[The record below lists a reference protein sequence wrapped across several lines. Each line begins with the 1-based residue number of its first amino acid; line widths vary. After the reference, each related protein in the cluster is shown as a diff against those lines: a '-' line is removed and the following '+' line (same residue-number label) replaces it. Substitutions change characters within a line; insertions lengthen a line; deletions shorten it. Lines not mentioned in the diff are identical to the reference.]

1 MINNVKY
8 RPIEAYLVSAENSF
22 KDVSINFF
30 NFIYVISG
38 TGDHYYHDNIY
49 VFKPGYFMLS
59 TPDKGHQFKMNEKV
73 EFLIMQFHINTI
85 IHYPWKSIK
94 DLDRLLFNSSQTSG
108 KINFSDKD
116 RQLVNFFVKELI
128 SNLKSKSLY
137 YRELNMSYIDSL
149 IFIVARSLASI
160 KLSDFSENTENKI
173 EDVLNYIEEHIHDP
187 KKLTIQEICSSLQI
201 TPNYFSAYFKKKC
214 SISFQK
220 YINAYRLRLIEHRL
234 KYSDKRVGEIADE
247 FGFVDE
253 SHINKFFKK
262 QRGVNMSSFRMLLLK
277 SK

>member
-8 RPIEAYLVSAENSF
+8 RPIEAYLLSAENSF
-22 KDVSINFF
+22 KDVSVNFF

-38 TGDHYYHDNIY
+38 SGDHYYNGNAY
-49 VFKPGYFMLS
+49 AFKAGYFMVS
-59 TPDKGHQFKMNEKV
+59 TPDKGHQFKMTERV

-108 KINFSDKD
+108 KINFSENDS
-116 RQLVNFFVKELI
+116 QLVIFFVNGLI
-128 SNLKSKSLY
+128 SNLKDKSLY

-149 IFIVARSLASI
+149 IFIVARSLSSMKPAG
-160 KLSDFSENTENKI
+160 FSENTENKI
-173 EDVLNYIEEHIHDP
+173 EDVLNYIEENIHYP
-187 KKLTIQEICSSLQI
+187 KKLTIQQICSSLQI
-201 TPNYFSAYFKKKC
+201 TPNYFSTYFKKNC
-214 SISFQK
+214 GINFQK
-220 YINAYRLRLIEHRL
+220 YINDYRLRLIEHRL
-234 KYSDKRVGEIADE
+234 KYSDKRVGEIAEE

-262 QRGVNMSSFRMLLLK
+262 QRGMNMSSFKMLLFK
-277 SK
+277 NK